1 MPRSPS
7 NRSQVPDTAIARHI
21 GLTISYLMSLHSHCS
36 PSLAQIL
43 YKLAIVS
50 RATKVSPMDGLIT
63 GNYDSTGSLLQSS
76 ILLGVTWHF
85 LSCDHV
91 RMPNEGLSQPSE
103 RYFFP
108 STWSGLTVSQSIQET
123 LYHLSILNSVMKKPY
138 VYLNIYS
145 SCRVKHLFL
154 HCSF

>member
-1 MPRSPS
+1 MLPDQCSHILMNSNTRKKLKMKTVGQQGIKMYSWLFEVGGDREREMPRSPS

-36 PSLAQIL
+36 PALAQIL

-76 ILLGVTWHF
+76 SLYSSW
-85 LSCDHV
+85 
-91 RMPNEGLSQPSE
+91 
-103 RYFFP
+103 RYFAF
-108 STWSGLTVSQSIQET
+108 
-123 LYHLSILNSVMKKPY
+123 
-138 VYLNIYS
+138 
-145 SCRVKHLFL
+145 LFFR
-154 HCSF
+154 SRTGAAD

>member
-1 MPRSPS
+1 MNIEHKKKAQDEDGWAAWVKNVQVVVRSGRRQREMPRSPS
-7 NRSQVPDTAIARHI
+7 NRSQVPDMAIARHI

-76 ILLGVTWHF
+76 LYSSW
-85 LSCDHV
+85 
-91 RMPNEGLSQPSE
+91 
-103 RYFFP
+103 RYFAF
-108 STWSGLTVSQSIQET
+108 
-123 LYHLSILNSVMKKPY
+123 
-138 VYLNIYS
+138 
-145 SCRVKHLFL
+145 LFFR
-154 HCSF
+154 SRTDSAD